1 MESKCKQYEN
11 ISQERKN
18 IYEIQIIHKEGGG
31 EDFCAVGWQL
41 PFRKARKSYQWQ
53 KYFSAPLS
61 SKDSPVE
68 LNLQAEIKRKFDSIL
83 RPNSEL
89 EKLPLITLRLKT
101 EYSFL
106 LMEKFDAYAQSLLN
120 QNIIPLNEA
129 MNNLKTFPEWSELPV
144 YWLIRAMAYWKNFV
158 TLTF

>member
-1 MESKCKQYEN
+1 MESKCKQCEN
-11 ISQERKN
+11 ISRKEN

-41 PFRKARKSYQWQ
+41 PSGKQEKPING

-89 EKLPLITLRLKT
+89 EKTA
-101 EYSFL
+101 
-106 LMEKFDAYAQSLLN
+106 FDNLAVEGQS
-120 QNIIPLNEA
+120 
-129 MNNLKTFPEWSELPV
+129 THS
-144 YWLIRAMAYWKNFV
+144 Y
-158 TLTF
+158 